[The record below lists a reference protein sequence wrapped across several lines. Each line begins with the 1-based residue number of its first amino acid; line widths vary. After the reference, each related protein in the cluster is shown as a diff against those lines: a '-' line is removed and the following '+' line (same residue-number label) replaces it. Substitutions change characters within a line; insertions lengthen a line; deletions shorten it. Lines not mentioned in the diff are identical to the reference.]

1 MKTQTIPARP
11 SQPRASAIPASL
23 LTTLGFKQKAY
34 FEKQFQ
40 KQHPQEYDAI
50 EKTYLTKYSEA
61 LQKCSKILTDSQ
73 INAREFS
80 NQVEKDIKEAEA
92 KLLLEK
98 KQREAKQHEKSLEE
112 AVAKVKTELEEKH
125 RAELAQQAVTLK
137 RRYEEM
143 VIRPTHQ
150 RKTRRQ
156 GHFLQT

>member
-1 MKTQTIPARP
+1 MKTHTISAEPIQR
-11 SQPRASAIPASL
+11 RATAIPASL

-40 KQHPQEYDAI
+40 KQHPKEYDAI
-50 EKTYLTKYSEA
+50 EKTYLTKISEVI
-61 LQKCSKILTDSQ
+61 QKCTKILADSQ
-73 INAREFS
+73 INARDFS

-98 KQREAKQHEKSLEE
+98 KEREAKQHEKSLEE
-112 AVAKVKTELEEKH
+112 AVAKVKSELEEKH

-143 VIRPTHQ
+143 VILATHE
-150 RKTRRQ
+150 RKTRRL
-156 GHFLQT
+156 GHLVQT